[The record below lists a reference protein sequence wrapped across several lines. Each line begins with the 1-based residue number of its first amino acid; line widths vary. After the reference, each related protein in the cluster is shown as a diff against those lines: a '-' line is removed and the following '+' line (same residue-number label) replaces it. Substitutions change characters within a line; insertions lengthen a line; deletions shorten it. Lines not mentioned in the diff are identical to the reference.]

1 MRLGLIGYGNIAGTL
16 LRLIAETPEIKLE
29 ALTVLGLPEKT
40 DELVQDLEASHGSLG
55 CSFAAVSSAEDLLA
69 AKPDLVVECAGHQAV
84 VTHVPTILKAGVD
97 VVLVSIGAF
106 AHRELEAELRAAAEE
121 GGARIVL
128 PAGAVGGIDLLAALR
143 PAGLTSVTYQ
153 GCKPPAAWAGTP
165 AETAV
170 DLDGLTE
177 ATVFFSGTARDA
189 AAQYPK
195 NANVAATIALAGLGF
210 DDTKVELIADP
221 AASGNTHE
229 FTAVSGVARTSIR
242 IENLPSP
249 GNIKTSV
256 TTVYS
261 VLRELRNRV
270 APVAI

>member
-16 LRLIAETPEIKLE
+16 LQLIPEAPEISLE
-29 ALTVLGLPEKT
+29 AVTVLCRPEKT
-40 DELVQDLEASHGSLG
+40 ARTCADLETAHGKLG
-55 CSFAAVSSAEDLLA
+55 CSFSAVSGAEDLLA
-69 AKPDLVVECAGHQAV
+69 ARPDLVIECAGHQAV
-84 VTHVPTILKAGVD
+84 VSHVPAILRAGID

-106 AHRELEAELRAAAEE
+106 ADRELEAGLRAAAGE

-143 PAGLTSVTYQ
+143 PAGLTSVTYR

-170 DLDGLTE
+170 DLDGLKK

-221 AASGNTHE
+221 TASGNTHE

-249 GNIKTSV
+249 GNVKTSV

-261 VLRELRNRV
+261 VLRALRNRV